1 MPLPEHAK
9 IYTSA
14 QMREREQAA
23 VDTGTSF
30 LQLMENAGQAAAA
43 DLLRRLPQPGRAL
56 VVCGKGNNGGDA
68 LVVARVLQ
76 QHGWQADIV
85 LLLGENLS
93 ELAETNRHRLA
104 GLHGI
109 RFLPPQG
116 LPAALQQ
123 DYALIIDGIF
133 GTGFSGSLPPIVAEC
148 CRLLNRAAGCKVALD
163 IPTGLN
169 GDTAEAAADTFRAD
183 LTYAFA
189 AYKPAH
195 ASPAAEQCCGEM
207 VCLDIGID

>member
-1 MPLPEHAK
+1 MPQSPPK
-9 IYTSA
+9 IYTAA

-23 VDTGTSF
+23 VAAGTSF

-43 DLLRRLPQPGRAL
+43 DLLRRLPEPGRAL
-56 VVCGKGNNGGDA
+56 LVCGKGNNGGDA
-68 LVVARVLQ
+68 LVIARVLQ

-85 LLLGENLS
+85 LLLGTVLS
-93 ELAETNRHRLA
+93 DLAEANRQRLR
-104 GLHGI
+104 GLDGI
-109 RFLPPQG
+109 RFLPAEA
-116 LPAALQQ
+116 LPAALEQG
-123 DYALIIDGIF
+123 YGLIIDGIF
-133 GTGFSGSLPPIVAEC
+133 GTGFSGSLPPEAAEC

-169 GDTAEAAADTFRAD
+169 GDTGEAAADTFRAN

-189 AYKPAH
+189 ALKPAH
-195 ASPAAEQCCGEM
+195 ANPAARQWCGEI

>member
-1 MPLPEHAK
+1 MPQSPPK
-9 IYTSA
+9 IYTAA

-23 VDTGTSF
+23 VAAGTSF

-43 DLLRRLPQPGRAL
+43 DLLRRLPEPGRAL
-56 VVCGKGNNGGDA
+56 LVCGKGNNGGDA
-68 LVVARVLQ
+68 LVIARVLQ

-85 LLLGENLS
+85 LLLGTALS
-93 ELAETNRHRLA
+93 DLAETNRQRLQ
-104 GLHGI
+104 GLEGI
-109 RFLPPQG
+109 RFLSVEA
-116 LPAALQQ
+116 LPAALEQG
-123 DYALIIDGIF
+123 YGLIIDGIF
-133 GTGFSGSLPPIVAEC
+133 GTGFSGSLPPEAAEC

-169 GDTAEAAADTFRAD
+169 GDTGEAAADTFRAN

-189 AYKPAH
+189 ALKPAH
-195 ASPAAEQCCGEM
+195 VSPTVQQWCGEI